1 MALVRRVCARHQLN
15 TTAQTLLSEYG
26 FVLARERPPDAAE
39 PPEWTDSPYAEVN
52 VDAAVIALLAA
63 QGELGARKREVLQ
76 ERGYWL

>member
-1 MALVRRVCARHQLN
+1 
-15 TTAQTLLSEYG
+15 
-26 FVLARERPPDAAE
+26 VLARERPPDAAE